1 MRPQRNYQKG
11 AAPARLEVANEEE
24 PEFLWTSSWAKAPR
38 EQGKWDVRAQREG
51 PGKHSGRLTLSSAII
66 GLCVKNGSE
75 ETAGLYIRTSLGVQF
90 RGERLFKKI
99 QCQRQEQRILKYE
112 GVLAPR

>member
-1 MRPQRNYQKG
+1 MKKNQDSCGHQAGQKPPVNSG
-11 AAPARLEVANEEE
+11 L
-24 PEFLWTSSWAKAPR
+24 SK
-38 EQGKWDVRAQREG
+38 GKWDIRAQREG
-51 PGKHSGRLTLSSAII
+51 PGKHSGGLTLWSTAI

-75 ETAGLYIRTSLGVQF
+75 ETAGLYTRTSLVAQF
-90 RGERLFKKI
+90 RRERLFKKI